1 MDNICYNKVIITHDV
16 FSKVKELY
24 NIPSDDYFSTIYP
37 LPDEE
42 SIHDGLERMEYN
54 LEKFST
60 SIRTTGFIKDWSFRY
75 PYHSS
80 LQKTISS
87 DSSFLTLTFESPWSP
102 PILIYQELERQGY
115 HVRAYFWSP
124 TSWFCGTF
132 IHGIGQWCELPCEE
146 CDLPFDVDR
155 ILGVKDYCEAYE
167 SDITD
172 EDVNNSELTSSNK
185 DDNIC
190 SGKNDEQN
198 PIKMPEVDN
207 MKIFEYMSK
216 DIIF

>member
-1 MDNICYNKVIITHDV
+1 MANICYNKVIITNED
-16 FSKVKELY
+16 FSKIRELY
-24 NIPSDDYFSTIYP
+24 NIPSDGYFYTIYP
-37 LPDEE
+37 IPDKEY
-42 SIHDGLERMEYN
+42 IHDRLERMENN
-54 LEKFST
+54 LETFGT
-60 SIRTTGFIKDWSFRY
+60 SIRKIEFIKGWSYRH
-75 PYHSS
+75 PYRSS

-87 DSSFLTLTFESPWSP
+87 DSSFITLTFESPWSP
-102 PILIYQELERQGY
+102 PILIYKELERQGY

-132 IHGIGQWCELPCEE
+132 IHGIGQWCELPCEDS
-146 CDLPFDVDR
+146 DLPFDVDR
-155 ILGVKDYCEAYE
+155 ILGVKDYCEEYE
-167 SDITD
+167 RLNTD

-190 SGKNDEQN
+190 SGKNDEEN

-207 MKIFEYMSK
+207 MKLFEDLSK